1 MDPNVWEPL
10 GTTALLMAVLITLA
24 KFTQGIVTR
33 ILADKDK
40 QIEQLSASVDK
51 LTNEIG
57 ATLSDVLNAI
67 KDQAS
72 EAEDRRRS
80 K

>member
-40 QIEQLSASVDK
+40 QIEQLSASVDR

-57 ATLSDVLNAI
+57 ATLSDVLNAV
-67 KDQAS
+67 KAQAS

>member
-51 LTNEIG
+51 LTDEIG

>member
-40 QIEQLSASVDK
+40 QIDKLSETVDK

-57 ATLSDVLNAI
+57 ETLSDVLNAI
-67 KDQAS
+67 KAQAS
-72 EAEDRRRS
+72 EAEERRRDR
-80 K
+80 

>member
-51 LTNEIG
+51 LTDEIG
-57 ATLSDVLNAI
+57 ATLSDVLNAV
-67 KDQAS
+67 KAQAS